1 MLLTGKGLVE
11 YCRSKLGTPYFFGAK
26 MEILTAAVM
35 NLMHRLYPGTV
46 TDKYILKAKNKGQVG
61 KENTDCSGLPGAYRK
76 KQIGSAQLYQ
86 TAYARLSVNEYK
98 KWADGVIP
106 WRQGHVGVFAK
117 EDGKYYVYEAKGI
130 DYGTIKS
137 VFDPAKW
144 TCGLTFQDIVYDYS
158 EPVEN
163 KSWKTQNPYR
173 EPTTNLKIGTKGE
186 GVKWLQWE
194 LCEAGYDL
202 AIDGELGPLSDTA
215 LRSFQKSCKI
225 ECDGICGPVT
235 RRHLKADGA
244 KQEENYTFGVDV
256 AKWNGMIDWAK
267 VFAAGKRFAVLKIT
281 RRDNQIED
289 AFDRNYIGCGK
300 SGIAV
305 AVYRYVYATSV
316 LAAETEAKGILKAL
330 NGRRLDGE
338 IWLDMEDKSI
348 SRIGK
353 AALTLIIDK
362 EAEILR
368 KAGYRV
374 GVYCNA
380 DWFRYILDS
389 AELSKRYKFW
399 IAKYGENDG
408 SWQGRSDD
416 PKKLGAIGWQY
427 TSKGRVDGISGDVDL
442 DLIY

>member
-144 TCGLTFQDIVYDYS
+144 TCGLTFQDIAYDYS

-173 EPTTNLKIGTKGE
+173 EPATNLKIGAKGE

-194 LCEAGYDL
+194 LCEAGYNL

-235 RRHLKADGA
+235 RKYLKADIPEQGTE
-244 KQEENYTFGVDV
+244 KRFGVDV
-256 AKWNGMIDWAK
+256 SKWNGQIDWKK
-267 VFAAGKRFAVLKIT
+267 VKAAGIDFAVLKVT
-281 RRDNQIED
+281 KRDNETEES
-289 AFDRNYIGCGK
+289 FERNYAGCK
-300 SGIAV
+300 AEGIPV
-305 AVYRYVYATSV
+305 AVYRYVYATTKA
-316 LAAETEAKGILKAL
+316 AAEAEAKGIIKAL
-330 NGRRLDGE
+330 FGKSIEGE
-338 IWLDMEDKSI
+338 IWLDMEDKTI
-348 SRIGK
+348 AGIGK
-353 AALTLIIDK
+353 TSLSTIINT
-362 EAEILR
+362 EAEILK

-374 GVYCNA
+374 GIYCNR
-380 DWFRYILDS
+380 DWYEHTLDG
-389 AELSKRYKFW
+389 AGLSKTYKMW
-399 IAKYGENDG
+399 IAKYGKNDG
-408 SWQGRSDD
+408 SWRDRADD
-416 PKKLGAIGWQY
+416 PKDIAYAWQY
-427 TSKGRVDGISGDVDL
+427 TSKGRVDGIIGDVDMN
-442 DLIY
+442 LIY